1 LSDQTS
7 ERRDNSVLI
16 ALKELRGMED
26 ERVKREQEEARARIE
41 AERAA
46 AEATVRRAREE
57 EEARRRAEEDRVRR
71 IEEEKQNRIRE
82 DQLRVEEAERR
93 ARVEAEMK
101 LQEERMR
108 LEIQSRAHS
117 RSPVKAVIG
126 AVAVVALVGGIL
138 LYRLNAQHHE
148 EQAAALRER
157 QLVEEKA
164 NAREAE
170 FKAQLTQIKREMDEK
185 MKAAKSEA
193 ERMKIRAD
201 AEAKAREAD
210 VEHRNGAAGGKSRN
224 NRKIGDAPTPG
235 TKAPKYKDPGKR
247 DINDD
252 ILNGL

>member
-1 LSDQTS
+1 
-7 ERRDNSVLI
+7 V
-16 ALKELRGMED
+16 
-26 ERVKREQEEARARIE
+26 
-41 AERAA
+41 
-46 AEATVRRAREE
+46 
-57 EEARRRAEEDRVRR
+57 RAEEERVRR
-71 IEEEKQNRIRE
+71 LEDDKLNRIRE

-93 ARVEAEMK
+93 ARVEGEMK

-108 LEIQSRAHS
+108 LEIQSRAQS
-117 RSPVKAVIG
+117 RSPLKAVIG
-126 AVAVVALVGGIL
+126 AVVVVLLVGGIF
-138 LYRLNAQHHE
+138 LYRLNAQHKA

-164 NAREAE
+164 SAREAE
-170 FKAQLTQIKREMDEK
+170 FRAQLDAIKREMDEK

-193 ERMKIRAD
+193 ERVKIRAD

-210 VEHRNGAAGGKSRN
+210 AEHRGAGAGGKVR
-224 NRKIGDAPTPG
+224 RRPGDGTTPMPA

>member
-1 LSDQTS
+1 MSDQTS

-26 ERVKREQEEARARIE
+26 ARVKREREEAEARLA
-41 AERAA
+41 AERAEADA
-46 AEATVRRAREE
+46 AVRRAREE
-57 EEARRRAEEDRVRR
+57 EEARRRAEEDRLRR
-71 IEEEKQNRIRE
+71 IEEEKQNRLRE

-93 ARVEAEMK
+93 ARVEGEMK

-108 LEIQSRAHS
+108 LEIQSRAQS
-117 RSPVKAVIG
+117 RSPLKAVVG
-126 AVAVVALVGGIL
+126 AVVLVLLVGGIF
-138 LYRLNAQHHE
+138 LYRLNAQHKAE
-148 EQAAALRER
+148 RAAALRER

-170 FKAQLTQIKREMDEK
+170 FRAQLGAIKHEMDEK

-193 ERMKIRAD
+193 ERIKIRAD

-210 VEHRNGAAGGKSRN
+210 AEHRAAGGKSR
-224 NRKIGDAPTPG
+224 KMPGDGTPTPA
-235 TKAPKYKDPGKR
+235 TEAPKYKDPGKR

>member
-1 LSDQTS
+1 MSDQTS

-26 ERVKREQEEARARIE
+26 ARVKREQEEAEARLA
-41 AERAA
+41 AERAQ
-46 AEATVRRAREE
+46 AEAAIRRAREE
-57 EEARRRAEEDRVRR
+57 EEARRRAEEDRLRR
-71 IEEEKQNRIRE
+71 IEEDKQNRLRE

-93 ARVEAEMK
+93 ARVEGEMK

-108 LEIQSRAHS
+108 LEIQSRAQS
-117 RSPVKAVIG
+117 RSPLKAVIG
-126 AVAVVALVGGIL
+126 AVVVVLLVGGIF
-138 LYRLNAQHHE
+138 LYRLNAQHKA

-164 NAREAE
+164 SAREAQ
-170 FKAQLTQIKREMDEK
+170 FRAQLDAIKREMDEK

-193 ERMKIRAD
+193 ERIKIRAD
-201 AEAKAREAD
+201 AEAKARDAD
-210 VEHRNGAAGGKSRN
+210 AALRAAGGKSR
-224 NRKIGDAPTPG
+224 RKLGDGTTPAPA

>member
-1 LSDQTS
+1 MSDQTS

-26 ERVKREQEEARARIE
+26 ARVKREREEAEARVA

-46 AEATVRRAREE
+46 AEAAVRRAREE

-71 IEEEKQNRIRE
+71 SEEEKQNRLRE

-93 ARVEAEMK
+93 ARVEGEMK

-108 LEIQSRAHS
+108 LEIQSRAQS
-117 RSPVKAVIG
+117 RSPLKAVIG
-126 AVAVVALVGGIL
+126 AVVLVLLVGGIF
-138 LYRLNAQHHE
+138 LYRLNAQHKA
-148 EQAAALRER
+148 EQAESERQR
-157 QLVEEKA
+157 QLVQEKA
-164 NAREAE
+164 SAREAE
-170 FKAQLTQIKREMDEK
+170 FRAQLDGIKREMDQK
-185 MKAAKSEA
+185 LMAAKSEA
-193 ERMKIRAD
+193 ERIKIRAD
-201 AEAKAREAD
+201 AEAKTREAD
-210 VEHRNGAAGGKSRN
+210 AALRAAGGKSR
-224 NRKIGDAPTPG
+224 KKPGEGTIGNPA